1 MGLNTT
7 SEDDKRSH
15 DDTADNMDINN
26 FVYNQISDLSIQN
39 QLAGLKVNE
48 NKNSKETSASGVKQR
63 MTALKRNSDVNLKRI
78 NDATNR

>member
-48 NKNSKETSASGVKQR
+48 NKNSKETSGVKQGV
-63 MTALKRNSDVNLKRI
+63 TPLKKNSDVTLKRI
-78 NDATNR
+78 NDANNR